1 MAVQIRLSR
10 HGTKKAPFYRIVVTD
25 RRNPRDG
32 RFIELIGTFDPNVEN
47 AFKLDQ
53 QRFAHWTG
61 RGAKASPTLEKLVK
75 QHAKTAGAAA

>member
-32 RFIELIGTFDPNVEN
+32 RFIELIGTYDPRVEN

-53 QRFAHWTG
+53 ARYDHWTG
-61 RGAKASPTLEKLVK
+61 RGAQSSPTLAKLVK
-75 QHAKTAGAAA
+75 QQARQAGAS